1 MFKLTWSCC
10 FAFAAAQCNKVE
22 QRIRSS
28 YSLKQTLVEMLIQL
42 SLKPCVA
49 WMARSKE
56 VNSVLIYCIVL
67 NCCIISILLLLVI

>member
-10 FAFAAAQCNKVE
+10 FAFTAAQCKKVE

-28 YSLKQTLVEMLIQL
+28 HSLKQTLVEMLIRHT
-42 SLKPCVA
+42 LKPHVA

-56 VNSVLIYCIVL
+56 VNSALIYCIVL
-67 NCCIISILLLLVI
+67 DRCIISILLLLAV